1 MKKNAL
7 LLTLLLLT
15 IAGCAGS
22 GASSYTSARLQASGL
37 DTRERFAE
45 PEARDTQGR
54 QNGIEYRITGQENE
68 VFAITFTYFPERETD
83 PDAVIATDLTVT
95 GGGNAHTPT
104 VIERGT
110 ILHRYTGVTQTF
122 QRTDSGTDISIRLD
136 LQGREGVEIRVTD
149 RTQDRLPLGTIVQS
163 ILAWPEY
170 VKAMNDKL
178 AFDPK
183 INLWA
188 PCDKRD
194 ITGSDLAAL
203 SKRTEAPDL
212 RGVFLRG
219 MNQFD
224 PEEPGAVSGKRR
236 DPGPREAD
244 GFQHDN
250 VGTHRHVLET
260 TTRAPPKPEHYTPS
274 STNIPVIRKAFLPYR
289 STKYPIDNNRPGGET
304 RPNNVA
310 VHYYIKINQ

>member
-1 MKKNAL
+1 M
-7 LLTLLLLT
+7 
-15 IAGCAGS
+15 
-22 GASSYTSARLQASGL
+22 
-37 DTRERFAE
+37 
-45 PEARDTQGR
+45 
-54 QNGIEYRITGQENE
+54 
-68 VFAITFTYFPERETD
+68 
-83 PDAVIATDLTVT
+83 IATNLTVT
-95 GGGNAHTPT
+95 GGGKIHTPT

-122 QRTDSGTDISIRLD
+122 QRTDSGIDISIRLD

-178 AFDPK
+178 VFDAK

-188 PCDKRD
+188 PCDRRD

-219 MNQFD
+219 MNRFD
-224 PEEPGAVSGKRR
+224 PEEPGPVPGKQKDPTSGRKAGGKVQPHSVGRHRHESKGERTKRNLTGFHY
-236 DPGPREAD
+236 DPRED
-244 GFQHDN
+244 RDIVR
-250 VGTHRHVLET
+250 VGDAGYFED
-260 TTRAPPKPEHYTPS
+260 ES
-274 STNIPVIRKAFLPYR
+274 NIPTSYHNP
-289 STKYPIDNNRPGGET
+289 SGET